1 MKENSIQRN
10 ILVNNCKSYPFINF
24 EDIPDYIP
32 LEISQSFPSAVINH
46 KKIITSLYNLDKDKS
61 KIEINT
67 IDKMIIHTISKL
79 SINDILDSKSKKGI
93 QFSKEK
99 AIKIILKRKNN
110 DKKLEKK
117 IMGNTDENNL
127 IEKNIEYLNSF

>member
-24 EDIPDYIP
+24 EAIPDYIP
-32 LEISQSFPSAVINH
+32 LEISQSFPSPVINH
-46 KKIITSLYNLDKDKS
+46 KKIITPLYNLDKDKS

-67 IDKMIIHTISKL
+67 IDKIIIHTISKL

-93 QFSKEK
+93 
-99 AIKIILKRKNN
+99 
-110 DKKLEKK
+110 
-117 IMGNTDENNL
+117 
-127 IEKNIEYLNSF
+127 